1 MIESIRFNNLVA
13 CLSAWLLFASVGCGP
28 STRMPNLF
36 DPGNAA
42 SQQYDAIYH
51 DPYPLDDIGPAIE
64 GGRPRAYSTSV
75 PQVVRDRLKVN
86 APVSRVA
93 PPGS

>member
-1 MIESIRFNNLVA
+1 MPNSIFNLVA
-13 CLSAWLLFASVGCGP
+13 AVGVGLLLVASIGCGP

-51 DPYPLDDIGPAIE
+51 DPYPLDDIGTPVE

-75 PQVVRDRLKVN
+75 PQVVRDRLNVN
-86 APVSRVA
+86 APISRVA